1 MGGDMGVDIE
11 GRVSAGEADVSMPI
25 GNRAMSSVLGLD
37 WTKAGS

>member
-11 GRVSAGEADVSMPI
+11 GRVSAGEADVSMSI
-25 GNRAMSSVLGLD
+25 GNRAMSSVSRLD